1 MVGRTHIPER
11 RCLGCGARAPK
22 PSLRRFVAMPG
33 PDGHQLVRDVTGR
46 HGGRGLYV
54 CEDRACFDR
63 ALEHRGFHRGARL
76 AGGSLT
82 VDPSLA
88 EDVGR

>member
-22 PSLRRFVAMPG
+22 RSLRRFVALPG
-33 PDGHQLVRDVTGR
+33 PDGHDLVRDLTGR
-46 HGGRGLYV
+46 HVGRGLYV
-54 CEDRACFDR
+54 CANRACFDR
-63 ALEHRGFHRGARL
+63 ALARRAFHRGARL
-76 AGGSLT
+76 AGGRLN

-88 EDVGR
+88 DDLEP